1 MKHDLINT
9 GSIKSSDSSKEV
21 TFVRRAGN
29 LLAVGA
35 LALCAVGAVGVYA
48 SSGGKEISYDAGKVS
63 VLTSSS
69 SLSDESSESDTV
81 SQVEVTWKEAGIDV
95 RQMDCIV
102 GRGGLLRPL
111 VSGVYEVNELMIK
124 DLMEG
129 YNGEHASNLGGL
141 IANDIA
147 KEIGVKAYIADPVVV
162 EEMDEVAR
170 YSGHPLF
177 PRISIFHA
185 LNQKIIARQLAKELG
200 RKYEDMNIIAIHLGG
215 GISVSAHKKGRVVDT
230 NNALNGDGPFT
241 PERAGSL
248 PAGFLVDACF
258 SGKYTKKEI
267 GQMLKGKGG
276 FVAYL
281 GTNDAL
287 EVENAVK
294 AGNKEWEKVYKAMAY
309 QVAKEVGGLA
319 ASAFSMDVD
328 AIFLT
333 GGMAYDK
340 GFCALV
346 KSHVEKI
353 APVYV
358 YPGEDEM
365 KALALNGLMV
375 LNGETEVKV
384 YE

>member
-1 MKHDLINT
+1 MAYKILTINPGSTSTKIAVFEGEEQVFKKNLKHSAEEVAKFEHIADQKPFRT
-9 GSIKSSDSSKEV
+9 EAIKRE
-21 TFVRRAGN
+21 
-29 LLAVGA
+29 L
-35 LALCAVGAVGVYA
+35 
-48 SSGGKEISYDAGKVS
+48 
-63 VLTSSS
+63 
-69 SLSDESSESDTV
+69 
-81 SQVEVTWKEAGIDV
+81 KEAVIDLSEMACV
-95 RQMDCIV
+95 V

-147 KEIGVKAYIADPVVV
+147 KEIGVRAYIADPVVV
-162 EEMDEVAR
+162 DEMDEVAR

-185 LNQKIIARQLAKELG
+185 LNQKIIARQLAKDLG

-230 NNALNGDGPFT
+230 NNALN
-241 PERAGSL
+241 
-248 PAGFLVDACF
+248 
-258 SGKYTKKEI
+258 

-375 LNGETEVKV
+375 LNGEAEVKV

>member
-1 MKHDLINT
+1 MNKILTINPGSTSTKIAVFEGEEQIFKKNIKHSAEEVAKFERIADQKPFRTEVIL
-9 GSIKSSDSSKEV
+9 KEL
-21 TFVRRAGN
+21 R
-29 LLAVGA
+29 
-35 LALCAVGAVGVYA
+35 
-48 SSGGKEISYDAGKVS
+48 
-63 VLTSSS
+63 
-69 SLSDESSESDTV
+69 
-81 SQVEVTWKEAGIDV
+81 EAGIDIKEMACV
-95 RQMDCIV
+95 V
-102 GRGGLLRPL
+102 GRGGLLRPM
-111 VSGVYEVNELMIK
+111 VSGVYEVNEAMIH
-124 DLMEG
+124 DLTIG
-129 YNGEHASNLGGL
+129 YSGEHASNLGGL
-141 IANDIA
+141 IASDIA

-162 EEMDEVAR
+162 DEMDEVAR

-185 LNQKIIARQLAKELG
+185 LNQKIIARQLAKDLG

-215 GISVSAHKKGRVVDT
+215 GISVGAHKKGRVVDT

-241 PERAGSL
+241 PERAGTL
-248 PAGFLVDACF
+248 PAGLLVEACF

-294 AGNKEWEKVYKAMAY
+294 AGNKEWEKVYRAMAY

-328 AIFLT
+328 AIFIT

-340 GFCALV
+340 TFCGII

-375 LNGETEVKV
+375 LNGETDVKV
-384 YE
+384 YG

>member
-1 MKHDLINT
+1 VLVNSNPATIMTDPGTADRTYIEPLNIERLEA
-9 GSIKSSDSSKEV
+9 IIAKE
-21 TFVRRAGN
+21 RP
-29 LLAVGA
+29 
-35 LALCAVGAVGVYA
+35 
-48 SSGGKEISYDAGKVS
+48 DAI
-63 VLTSSS
+63 L
-69 SLSDESSESDTV
+69 
-81 SQVEVTWKEAGIDV
+81 
-95 RQMDCIV
+95 
-102 GRGGLLRPL
+102 P
-111 VSGVYEVNELMIK
+111 
-124 DLMEG
+124 
-129 YNGEHASNLGGL
+129 NLGGQSAL
-141 IANDIA
+141 NLSSELSKTGVLEKYGVKVIGVQVDAIERGEDREAFKELMGELGIEMARSKVAYSVEEAVDIA
-147 KEIGVKAYIADPVVV
+147 KELGVKAYIADPVVV
-162 EEMDEVAR
+162 DEMDEVAR

-185 LNQKIIARQLAKELG
+185 LNQKIIARQLAKDLG

-248 PAGFLVDACF
+248 PAGLLVDACF

-319 ASAFSMDVD
+319 ASAMSMDVD

-365 KALALNGLMV
+365 KALALNGLRV
-375 LNGETEVKV
+375 LNGEDTPKV
-384 YE
+384 YQA

>member
-1 MKHDLINT
+1 MAYKILTINPGSTSTKIAVFEGEEQVFKKNLKHSVEEIAKYER
-9 GSIKSSDSSKEV
+9 ISDQKPFR
-21 TFVRRAGN
+21 T
-29 LLAVGA
+29 
-35 LALCAVGAVGVYA
+35 
-48 SSGGKEISYDAGKVS
+48 DAILRELMEG
-63 VLTSSS
+63 
-69 SLSDESSESDTV
+69 
-81 SQVEVTWKEAGIDV
+81 GIDIKE
-95 RQMDCIV
+95 MDCIV
-102 GRGGLLRPL
+102 GRGGLMHPL
-111 VSGVYEVNELMIK
+111 TSGVYEVNDSMIR
-124 DLMEG
+124 DLTAG
-129 YNGEHASNLGGL
+129 TYGEHASNLGGL
-141 IANDIA
+141 IAHDIA
-147 KEIGVKAYIADPVVV
+147 VEMGVKAYIADPVVV
-162 EEMDEVAR
+162 DEMDDVAR

-185 LNQKIIARQLAKELG
+185 LNQKIIARQLAKDLG

-258 SGKYTKKEI
+258 SGKYSKKEI
-267 GQMLKGKGG
+267 HQMLKGKGG

-319 ASAFSMDVD
+319 ASAMSMDVD

-340 GFCALV
+340 GFCRLV
-346 KSHVEKI
+346 EQHVQKI

-375 LNGETEVKV
+375 LNKETAPKV
-384 YE
+384 YK

>member
-1 MKHDLINT
+1 MAYKILTINP
-9 GSIKSSDSSKEV
+9 GSTSTKIAVFEGEKEV
-21 TFVRRAGN
+21 FKKN
-29 LLAVGA
+29 LKHSTEEV
-35 LALCAVGAVGVYA
+35 
-48 SSGGKEISYDAGKVS
+48 SKYDHIADQKPFRTEAIKRE
-63 VLTSSS
+63 L
-69 SLSDESSESDTV
+69 
-81 SQVEVTWKEAGIDV
+81 KEAGLNMSD
-95 RQMDCIV
+95 MACIV
-102 GRGGLLRPL
+102 GRGGLMHPL
-111 VSGVYEVNELMIK
+111 TSGVYEVNEAMIR
-124 DLMEG
+124 DLVAG
-129 YNGEHASNLGGL
+129 TYGEHASNLGGL

-162 EEMDEVAR
+162 DEMDDVAR

-185 LNQKIIARQLAKELG
+185 LNQKIIARQLAKEQG
-200 RKYEDMNIIAIHLGG
+200 KKYDDMNLIGIHLGG

-241 PERAGSL
+241 PERSGAL

-294 AGNKEWEKVYKAMAY
+294 AGNKEWEKVYHAMAY
-309 QVAKEVGGLA
+309 QISKEVGGLA
-319 ASAFSMDVD
+319 SAAFCMDVD
-328 AIFLT
+328 AIFIT

-340 GFCALV
+340 TFCGLI
-346 KSHVEKI
+346 KEHVEKI
-353 APVYV
+353 APVFV

-365 KALALNGLMV
+365 KALALNGLRV
-375 LNGETEVKV
+375 LTGEEQPKV
-384 YE
+384 YQA

>member
-1 MKHDLINT
+1 MAYKILTINPGSTSTKIAVFDGEEQVFKKNLKHSAEEVAKYEHISDQKPFRT
-9 GSIKSSDSSKEV
+9 EAIKRE
-21 TFVRRAGN
+21 
-29 LLAVGA
+29 L
-35 LALCAVGAVGVYA
+35 
-48 SSGGKEISYDAGKVS
+48 
-63 VLTSSS
+63 
-69 SLSDESSESDTV
+69 
-81 SQVEVTWKEAGIDV
+81 KEAGIDLSEMACV
-95 RQMDCIV
+95 V

-111 VSGVYEVNELMIK
+111 VSGVYEVNDLMIK

-162 EEMDEVAR
+162 DEMDEVAR

-185 LNQKIIARQLAKELG
+185 LNQKMIARQHAAAVGK
-200 RKYEDMNIIAIHLGG
+200 KYEELNLIGVHLGG
-215 GISVSAHKKGRVVDT
+215 GISVGAHKHGRVVDV

-241 PERAGSL
+241 PERSGAL
-248 PAGFLVDACF
+248 PSGPLMKACF
-258 SGKYTKKEI
+258 SGKYTKKDVDL
-267 GQMLKGKGG
+267 MLKGQGG

-287 EVENAVK
+287 EVENQVK
-294 AGNKEWEKVYKAMAY
+294 AGNKEWEKVYRAMAY
-309 QVAKEVGGLA
+309 QIAKEIGGVA
-319 ASAFSMDVD
+319 AAALDMNVD
-328 AIFLT
+328 AIFIT

-340 GFCALV
+340 TFCSIIEEHV
-346 KSHVEKI
+346 KKI
-353 APVYV
+353 APVYR

-365 KALALNGLMV
+365 LALALNGIMV
-375 LNGETEVKV
+375 LSGEAKAQM

>member
-1 MKHDLINT
+1 MKILTINP
-9 GSIKSSDSSKEV
+9 GSTSTKIAVFEDENQVFKKNLKHSVEEVAKYDRIPDQKPFRTEAILRELKE
-21 TFVRRAGN
+21 G
-29 LLAVGA
+29 
-35 LALCAVGAVGVYA
+35 
-48 SSGGKEISYDAGKVS
+48 
-63 VLTSSS
+63 
-69 SLSDESSESDTV
+69 
-81 SQVEVTWKEAGIDV
+81 GIDIK
-95 RQMDCIV
+95 QMDCVV
-102 GRGGLLRPL
+102 GRGGLMHPL
-111 VSGVYEVNELMIK
+111 TSGVYEVNESMIR
-124 DLMEG
+124 DLTSG
-129 YNGEHASNLGGL
+129 TYGEHASNLGGL
-141 IANDIA
+141 IAHDIA
-147 KEIGVKAYIADPVVV
+147 IEIGVKAYIADPVVV
-162 EEMDEVAR
+162 DEMDEVAR

-185 LNQKIIARQLAKELG
+185 LNQKIIARQLAKDLG

-215 GISVSAHKKGRVVDT
+215 GISVGAHKKGRVVDT

-248 PAGFLVDACF
+248 PAGPLVEACF

-267 GQMLKGKGG
+267 GQMLKGRGG

-294 AGNKEWEKVYKAMAY
+294 AGNKEWEKVYRAMAY

-319 ASAFSMDVD
+319 ASAMSMEVD

-340 GFCALV
+340 TFCALV
-346 KSHVEKI
+346 KEHVEKI

-365 KALALNGLMV
+365 KALALNGLRV
-375 LNGETEVKV
+375 LNGEEAPKV
-384 YE
+384 YQA